1 MRAPTGRHSI
11 GWQAVVTLFFGGA
24 AILLAAGVAHATGSG
39 VEEHRPAIFNCDGGA
54 GLTPEE
60 NRVVDWTVD
69 RILRLAGSDAS
80 TIDITPENI
89 VAGTGVDVQRLDT
102 DRLRDAVARR
112 LFEIAGG
119 GATVWTPEPPPQPGA
134 AAESS
139 CTGVGEAPVEAGGG
153 PTGAAGRSASSQSSR
168 R

>member
-1 MRAPTGRHSI
+1 LIT
-11 GWQAVVTLFFGGA
+11 
-24 AILLAAGVAHATGSG
+24 AGVARAAGT
-39 VEEHRPAIFNCDGGA
+39 EEHRPAVLNCDGGG

-69 RILRLAGSDAS
+69 RILRLAGNDAS

-89 VAGTGVDVQRLDT
+89 AAGTGVDVQRLNE

-112 LFEIAGG
+112 LSEIAGG
-119 GATVWTPEPPPQPGA
+119 GATVWTPDPPPQPGA
-134 AAESS
+134 AVESS

-153 PTGAAGRSASSQSSR
+153 PAAAAGRPAAAPSTR

>member
-1 MRAPTGRHSI
+1 VRAPRTRHSI
-11 GWQAVVTLFFGGA
+11 GWHAATSFCVAGA
-24 AILLAAGVAHATGSG
+24 AILLVAGVAGAAGSAPD
-39 VEEHRPAIFNCDGGA
+39 HRPAVFNCDGGG

-60 NRVVDWTVD
+60 NRVVDWTVE
-69 RILRLAGSDAS
+69 RILKLAGNDAS

-89 VAGTGVDVQRLDT
+89 AAGTGVDVQRLDS

-119 GATVWTPEPPPQPGA
+119 GATVWSPEPPPQPGA

-153 PTGAAGRSASSQSSR
+153 PTAATGRSAAAQSSR